1 MSEISVIREVLT
13 YRGVKIRPWMLKIN
27 AILQGFISFV
37 FLSGIAFLA
46 YCNLERLID
55 MDKLLLVFLGSL
67 LLLVP
72 FLTRFLHRYFEE
84 RFLFYKKWIRLYIMA
99 RFLKDH
105 SFYIEKEKKTEKG
118 VKRKIVFPK
127 VYVKQKSYEL
137 FISLELQGNK
147 FQEQF
152 LNLGS
157 EFETAFF
164 MDFMDKVDGEK
175 FVVYQLAYAAFLNR
189 IHASEVTYDPKKGI
203 KLAKNLWW
211 NFVESPHL
219 LVAGGTGGGK
229 TTFIRAVLIALLK
242 IGVVDACD
250 PKRADFVPLE
260 NLEVLKGRIHYD
272 TEKIVSCFENGV
284 EIMHNRMATMRKLA
298 AEWGEKELGSFDK
311 YGLEP
316 YFILCDEFNSLV
328 ASMESGNYVLRE
340 RFMAADKQLILQ
352 GRQAGVFLIK
362 LMQKPSAQDLPTI
375 IRDNMMFHISIGKL
389 SDTGYPMMFGDENK
403 NKRFKNY
410 TRLAGKRVYRGYA
423 AVVGELAQEYYSPL
437 VTKDFNFYDVY
448 EAYPRIANP
457 FNPLEKNKE
466 GLPSLPVEAMAQQT
480 SLADFAKENDL
491 PLSTARKIMELLV
504 ENGYEV
510 ESSAG
515 AALSDQVQNLLVQ
528 IMADKEL
535 TNDTYKVV
543 VKRIVDRQE
552 ELASGAV
559 Q

>member
-1 MSEISVIREVLT
+1 M
-13 YRGVKIRPWMLKIN
+13 
-27 AILQGFISFV
+27 
-37 FLSGIAFLA
+37 
-46 YCNLERLID
+46 D
-55 MDKLLLVFLGSL
+55 MDKVLLVFLGSL

-84 RFLFYKKWIRLYIMA
+84 RFLFYKKCIRLYIMA

-118 VKRKIVFPK
+118 VKRKIAFPK

-250 PKRADFVPLE
+250 SKRADFVPLE

-298 AEWGEKELGSFDK
+298 AERGEKELGSFDK

>member
-1 MSEISVIREVLT
+1 
-13 YRGVKIRPWMLKIN
+13 
-27 AILQGFISFV
+27 
-37 FLSGIAFLA
+37 
-46 YCNLERLID
+46 
-55 MDKLLLVFLGSL
+55 
-67 LLLVP
+67 
-72 FLTRFLHRYFEE
+72 
-84 RFLFYKKWIRLYIMA
+84 
-99 RFLKDH
+99 
-105 SFYIEKEKKTEKG
+105 
-118 VKRKIVFPK
+118 
-127 VYVKQKSYEL
+127 
-137 FISLELQGNK
+137 
-147 FQEQF
+147 
-152 LNLGS
+152 
-157 EFETAFF
+157 

-298 AEWGEKELGSFDK
+298 AERGEKELGSFDK

-466 GLPSLPVEAMAQQT
+466 GLPSLPVEVMAQQT